1 MPLVL
6 MTIMVSMVTMMPMV
20 LMKLMMLMVLMLRM
34 VLMMLMQ
41 IQTSK
46 QSTGCLCPRQP
57 GSERPHPALPTSKV
71 VIIIITMYNLE
82 NSKSGEAD
90 DLSAAESVPGSV
102 RYILKHSC

>member
-1 MPLVL
+1 MP
-6 MTIMVSMVTMMPMV
+6 TM
-20 LMKLMMLMVLMLRM
+20 LMMLMVSMVLMILMLLMMLMVVMAVM